1 MTYRIVVAPAAT
13 REALRIFNRL
23 KEKSFQGAGDW
34 YQAYRSAIVSLIDN
48 PERWPVA
55 EDRPRKGRVVRQL
68 IFKTKRGRRYR
79 LLFAIDGD
87 AVLILHT
94 RAPGQRPI

>member
-1 MTYRIVVAPAAT
+1 MTYRIVLAPTAT
-13 REALRIFNRL
+13 REALRIFHRL

-34 YQAYRSAIVSLIDN
+34 YQAYRSAIVSRNDG
-48 PERWPVA
+48 PAA